1 MELAGLEPATS
12 WARFAKPVQAVS
24 EPGGSQVWAIAVCA
38 REAATR
44 GSDRL
49 RAVAALNLAKLTAQ
63 ARHLR
68 LVPR

>member
-1 MELAGLEPATS
+1 M
-12 WARFAKPVQAVS
+12 
-24 EPGGSQVWAIAVCA
+24 GSQVWAIAVCA